1 MLRTNCKKAIE
12 NIRAYIVNNFDGTNY
27 EPKFDY
33 IEKAIEDNKHGAN
46 IDIFSLVANAI
57 YLTFRTEYFKGFPRA
72 TEASEGIIFKDWC
85 QGLPS
90 IIDTC
95 YYYNRPAVD
104 DLGDILEETAEER
117 AKYTEADAERVLTYL
132 IYREIKKAVK

>member
-12 NIRAYIVNNFDGTNY
+12 NIKAYIMENFDGTNY
-27 EPKFDY
+27 G
-33 IEKAIEDNKHGAN
+33 IETPATFEETARI
-46 IDIFSLVANAI
+46 I
-57 YLTFRTEYFKGFPRA
+57 YETFADEYLYEYNRRRNEQEVFTE
-72 TEASEGIIFKDWC
+72 WC
-85 QGLPS
+85 AGLPS